1 MFNIKLN
8 HFKKKSLK
16 IMSSAHNKKPVTAPL
31 MHVKGRTSDGSS
43 QCTCIWETD
52 MWCIVFSTQCTWVC
66 SCSCYLQSLA
76 LFMPLPHVLFR
87 VLVLKQSPSLI
98 AKCQVELSAML
109 FFPATHISTLS
120 LKLSFN
126 VPWTNSPFN
135 LFSVMTLQLI
145 MWQLPGYRDIICPLH
160 LSCPHAWAKCI
171 LFNI

>member
-1 MFNIKLN
+1 MIPKKKTNRSLIIIQVLFKMFNIKLN

-109 FFPATHISTLS
+109 FFPSHSHLYPVFEVVLQCALNKFS
-120 LKLSFN
+120 L
-126 VPWTNSPFN
+126 
-135 LFSVMTLQLI
+135 
-145 MWQLPGYRDIICPLH
+145 
-160 LSCPHAWAKCI
+160 
-171 LFNI
+171 